1 MLGTVGVSFV
11 MFAPFVFQFLTE
23 GEPHRLIVVEH
34 YSLCVA
40 LFCVLG
46 ISYLL
51 SSPPISPAVLP
62 FLQASQ
68 YNKYVRDKLSRTN
81 KKKKTCEPYLPVWS
95 YHFQLWNAL
104 ASHAK
109 SAWGWRWLR
118 FSFVGNT
125 CFPRAKGV
133 FRSGGLKY
141 KWWSTKG
148 PCFTFGHK
156 ASAFQQTNKKAPQY
170 FPIPYNNLQEAC
182 SRLQRQMSA

>member
-81 KKKKTCEPYLPVWS
+81 KKKKNVRTVSSCLKLP
-95 YHFQLWNAL
+95 F
-104 ASHAK
+104 
-109 SAWGWRWLR
+109 SAVKRISLSREKRLGLVVVEVFFCRQYM
-118 FSFVGNT
+118 FPQGEG
-125 CFPRAKGV
+125 CF
-133 FRSGGLKY
+133 
-141 KWWSTKG
+141 
-148 PCFTFGHK
+148 
-156 ASAFQQTNKKAPQY
+156 
-170 FPIPYNNLQEAC
+170 
-182 SRLQRQMSA
+182 